1 MAFWN
6 RLELYFFFVY
16 HIEKYVFLYPPTLE
30 HLNEIFSWIITF
42 ILFHFIVYDF
52 KGLWILQTTFMI
64 KPVFIYL
71 FYLYIFI
78 FYMNYYYYYLFI
90 FRLIQ
95 YRLRL
100 GLHRSLFPHIE
111 TLLGKTWFKL
121 WSSSDVWQCCLTD
134 PVRQQEHR
142 AVSLWLE
149 VWGVEV
155 CVKWQTMSTHPN
167 EERNISP
174 YICV

>member
-1 MAFWN
+1 MN
-6 RLELYFFFVY
+6 NYFNFIPFYSVW
-16 HIEKYVFLYPPTLE
+16 LQRTL
-30 HLNEIFSWIITF
+30 NIAD
-42 ILFHFIVYDF
+42 HFYD
-52 KGLWILQTTFMI
+52 KAS
-64 KPVFIYL
+64 IYL
-71 FYLYIFI
+71 FIFI
-78 FYMNYYYYYLFI
+78 YFTYLFLFFTWIIIIIYLFI

-142 AVSLWLE
+142 TVSLWLE